1 MACNSKVIIMRRDY
15 RINHPRQ
22 NGSVLIIGLVML
34 LLITFIGISAISTS
48 KLEMKMANNDRSRQL
63 AMQAAEAALREGEQV
78 AASTNAASLA
88 SDTCSGGYCTTR
100 GGYVAG
106 SVARINTSRSAD
118 WCDAADGYIPERWQ
132 SGCGGTS
139 LEVWTTA
146 GRSFE
151 YSGTAIP
158 DVVQAPRYIIEY
170 IQDVDCYDAPVDSFG
185 CQLFRITALGYGS
198 STNNPIMLQSVFR
211 KG

>member
-1 MACNSKVIIMRRDY
+1 MRRDY
-15 RINHPRQ
+15 RINHQQQ

-48 KLEMKMANNDRSRQL
+48 RLEMKMANNDRSRQL

-78 AASTNAASLA
+78 VASTNAASLA
-88 SDTCSGGYCTTR
+88 LAVNGGDTCSGGYCTTR
-100 GGYVAG
+100 GLYI
-106 SVARINTSRSAD
+106 SDKNTNQNAE
-118 WCDAADGYIPERWQ
+118 WCDSDYIPERWQ
-132 SGCGGTS
+132 TGCGGTS

-170 IQDVDCYDAPVDSFG
+170 IRDVDCYDSPVDSFG

-198 STNNPIMLQSVFR
+198 STNSPIMLQSVFR